1 MNPTRAYDDHVATAE
16 TMEMRKAEL
25 EMKRRANMEKAAI
38 TSATTMT
45 VQEVLEQALE
55 NQDRL
60 LTLLR
65 QLYDRLIPV
74 MTSPEMPMQETTSA
88 AKGHSMLVN
97 VTHQVVDNTS
107 FHQQMVTT
115 MLDSL
120 EV

>member
-1 MNPTRAYDDHVATAE
+1 MNPTRAYDDHVATAIE
-16 TMEMRKAEL
+16 AKEKMDKEMRAK
-25 EMKRRANMEKAAI
+25 MEKAAI
-38 TSATTMT
+38 ASATAMT

-74 MTSPEMPMQETTSA
+74 MGTPELPMQETTSA

-120 EV
+120 EI

>member
-1 MNPTRAYDDHVATAE
+1 MNPTRAYDDHVATAIE
-16 TMEMRKAEL
+16 AKEKMDREMRAK
-25 EMKRRANMEKAAI
+25 MEQMTIASQA
-38 TSATTMT
+38 SMT

-74 MTSPEMPMQETTSA
+74 MGTPEMPMQETTSA
-88 AKGHSMLVN
+88 MKGRSMLVN

-107 FHQQMVTT
+107 FHQQMVNT

>member
-25 EMKRRANMEKAAI
+25 EKKRANMEKAAI
-38 TSATTMT
+38 ASATAMT

-74 MTSPEMPMQETTSA
+74 MGTTDLPMQETMPA
-88 AKGHSMLVN
+88 MKGCSMLVN
-97 VTHQVVDNTS
+97 VSRQVVDNTS
-107 FHQQMVTT
+107 FHQQMVNA
-115 MLDSL
+115 MLNSL

>member
-1 MNPTRAYDDHVATAE
+1 MNPTRAYDDHIATAIQE
-16 TMEMRKAEL
+16 RDEKLSKMAYT
-25 EMKRRANMEKAAI
+25 EKAAI
-38 TSATTMT
+38 ASATTMT

-74 MTSPEMPMQETTSA
+74 MGTPELPMQETTSA
-88 AKGHSMLVN
+88 MKGRSMLVN